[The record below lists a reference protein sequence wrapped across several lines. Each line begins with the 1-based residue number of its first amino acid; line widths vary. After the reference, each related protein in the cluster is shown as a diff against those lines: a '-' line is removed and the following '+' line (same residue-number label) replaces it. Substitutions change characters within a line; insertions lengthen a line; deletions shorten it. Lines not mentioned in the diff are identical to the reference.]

1 MKRSIAFCL
10 CFFISL
16 FCIAQTSQK
25 DPADKYLVCGG
36 IDSILS
42 KKGRWKKM
50 NDDVVFPDKTFPRE
64 QYKLVYTRIDSIY
77 SLLKEAIPNLNGLEP
92 AWYRGL
98 RADAYISNGPVPY
111 QLDALFF
118 EYYCN
123 TIINKIILDNE
134 TGNWVYVFVNR
145 LNWFLYE
152 ADILDINDDGKA
164 RTIYKLPPKVGKWK
178 EYTIYKLGQNPNVR
192 SIIIGRDGKI
202 PWRSLT
208 QKQYLTG
215 LKNKFQNDLNI
226 YKPGSLFEGMAKEKL
241 IYINSYL
248 DTAKENT
255 LQQVAIID
263 PKTAGIW
270 GFKGKFGDEEKEG
283 FRLVLFAGSNKYFDT
298 TLPRY
303 VPQLIQLYWTHGDSP
318 PSLLFKKQFEE
329 NFPLEKLKAM
339 IDK

>member
-1 MKRSIAFCL
+1 M
-10 CFFISL
+10 
-16 FCIAQTSQK
+16 AQTSQK
-25 DPADKYLVCGG
+25 DPADKYLICGG

-42 KKGRWKKM
+42 TKGKWKKR
-50 NDDVVFPDKTFPRE
+50 NDDLVFPDKTFPRQ
-64 QYKLVYTRIDSIY
+64 QYKFVFARIDSIY

-98 RADAYISNGPVPY
+98 RGDAYISNGPIPY

-118 EYYCN
+118 EYFCN
-123 TIINKIILDNE
+123 TIVNKIILGNE
-134 TGNWVYVFVNR
+134 TDNWVYVFVNR

-164 RTIYKLPPKVGKWK
+164 RTIFKLPPKVGKWK
-178 EYTIYKLGQNPNVR
+178 EYTIYKLGNSNAR
-192 SIIIGRDGKI
+192 SIIIGRDGKV

-208 QKQYLTG
+208 QKEYLTG
-215 LKNKFQNDLNI
+215 LKNKFLNELNI
-226 YKPGSLFEGMAKEKL
+226 YPPGSLFGATAKEKL

-248 DTAKENT
+248 DAAREET
-255 LQQVAIID
+255 LKQPAVIN
-263 PKTAGIW
+263 PRFGIW
-270 GFKGKFGDEEKEG
+270 GFKGKFGNEDSGG

-318 PSLLFKKQFEE
+318 PSILFKKQFEE
-329 NFPLEKLKAM
+329 NFPVEKLKAM